1 MPPKKIKSAKPKA
14 RPANAATRSVAGKRK
29 RVDDCDLSEHR
40 EDTTKKP
47 RLEEVLCFKLLEI
60 PNDVLY
66 EVRVVQS
73 NFRAILTGVA
83 LRFARICILSAC
95 YISRARAR
103 RHVRFS

>member
-29 RVDDCDLSEHR
+29 RVDDCGLPA
-40 EDTTKKP
+40 TKKTKYK
-47 RLEEVLCFKLLEI
+47 EVLDFGLLDI

-73 NFRAILTGVA
+73 HFHAILTDIIT
-83 LRFARICILSAC
+83 LRFARICIPSAC
-95 YISRARAR
+95 YISRARAKP
-103 RHVRFS
+103 HVRCS